1 MQSGKSSPNSSSDM
15 NKVNCTIVG
24 KTDRVVTDKV
34 GQLQTT
40 VVGHIPHSKLSSPI
54 LSSRTGI
61 G

>member
-1 MQSGKSSPNSSSDM
+1 MQSGKSGPNNSSDTS
-15 NKVNCTIVG
+15 KVKCTIIG
-24 KTDRVVTDKV
+24 KTDRVVTDKA